1 MKHDRWR
8 RIDELFEAALEREG
22 VEERAAFLEKACVG
36 DQQLRREVE
45 KMLGF
50 ERQVEDF
57 METPVFDAAARLITG
72 QAETLLSDPDDNEEK
87 PSARQSQ
94 SLFTSGS
101 IDDARFISGD
111 VLVERY
117 RIVGLLGRGG
127 MGEVYRADDLK
138 LKQPVALKFL
148 PESLSMNG
156 AALSRFYQEVSVAR
170 QISHRNVCRVYDI
183 SEYEGLHFLTMEYVR
198 GEELASL
205 LKRIGRLPQ
214 DKALDTARQ
223 LSAGLAAI
231 HEKGVLH
238 RDLKPANVM
247 LDERGD
253 VRITDFGIATVS
265 ENVSGHEAMAGTP
278 AYMSPEQLSGGN
290 VTARSDIYSL
300 GLVLY
305 EIFTGKKAFEAASLP
320 DLINLRRS
328 DTTPTNPSKLIA
340 ELDPLV
346 ERVILRCLEKE
357 PEKRPASALKV
368 AAALPGGDPLAA
380 ALAAG
385 EIPSPEMVAAAPK
398 EGALRPVVAVS
409 LLASLLIL
417 LGLLC
422 FFSKDVMMFR
432 QVPLDKSPE
441 VLRDR
446 AAEIVKKLGYV
457 APPAD
462 SAYGM
467 GVDEKYLNHVRDTD
481 NSPARWER
489 LKSGQP
495 AAIYFWY
502 RQSPRSFDVSQTGE
516 VLEDVPEHNV
526 SGMTRVTLDTLGRL
540 RSFNG
545 VPPRV
550 DSSPGD
556 APAPDWLILFAES
569 GLDPAQ
575 FQSVPSTWIPP
586 HAYTLR
592 AAWDGTYPNQSGLK
606 IHVEAASYAGKP
618 VYFEIIDTWERPPD
632 SQANLGSTR
641 QRALGILLLTI
652 FITAL
657 VGSALLAWRNLRL
670 GRGDRKG
677 AFRLAAFVFAVLFLR
692 WLFTAHHVPTEEEA
706 LNFLSGIQW
715 ILFTSCFFWVVY
727 IAFEPFVRRRWPGR
741 IISWSRLL
749 AGGWR
754 DPLVGRDVLIGA
766 VFGSGIILCNFYLAH
781 LIPRWLG
788 SPVRVPWFDFPA
800 TRLLGI
806 RSFAWGFPQQIY
818 GSLLQGLLLLFF
830 LFLLYTI
837 LRKERLAAVA
847 LWSITALALSL
858 THDTLAGVPAALVGA
873 FLSVWVLYRY
883 GLLATI
889 TALFFL
895 HLNIFFPI
903 TSEFTAWYAGDFVLA
918 LIISL
923 VLAGYGFYTSLAG
936 QPVFRGKFLEE

>member
-1 MKHDRWR
+1 MKRDRWR

-22 VEERAAFLEKACVG
+22 AERAAFLDRACVG
-36 DQQLRREVE
+36 DVSLRREVE

-50 ERQVEDF
+50 DRQVEDF
-57 METPVFDAAARLITG
+57 METPVFAAAARLITG
-72 QAETLLSDPDDNEEK
+72 QAETLLSDSADIEK
-87 PSARQSQ
+87 NPSASRSQ
-94 SLFTSGS
+94 SLFASGS
-101 IDDARFISGD
+101 IDDARFIPGD

-170 QISHRNVCRVYDI
+170 QISHRHVCRVYDI
-183 SEYEGLHFLTMEYVR
+183 SEYDGLHFLTMEYVR

-214 DKALDTARQ
+214 DKALETARQ
-223 LSAGLAAI
+223 VAAGLAAI
-231 HEKGVLH
+231 HDKGVLH

-253 VRITDFGIATVS
+253 VRITDFGIATLS
-265 ENVSGHEAMAGTP
+265 KNVSGNEAMAGTP
-278 AYMSPEQLSGGN
+278 AYMSPEQLVGGN

-300 GLVLY
+300 GLILY

-328 DTTPTNPSKLIA
+328 DTTPTSPSKLISD
-340 ELDPLV
+340 LDPLV

-385 EIPSPEMVAAAPK
+385 ETPSPEMVAAAPK
-398 EGALRPVVAVS
+398 EGALRPAAAVS

-417 LGLLC
+417 VGILC
-422 FFSKDVMMFR
+422 FFSKDVMLFR

-446 AAEIVKKLGYV
+446 AAEIVKKLGYI

-467 GVDEKYLNHVRDTD
+467 GIDQDYLNYVRVTD
-481 NSPARWER
+481 NSPTRWER
-489 LKSGQP
+489 LKGGQP

-502 RQSPRSFDVSQTGE
+502 RQSLRPFDVWKTSE
-516 VLEDVPEHNV
+516 VQENAPEQSA

-540 RSFNG
+540 RSLNS

-550 DSSPGD
+550 DSSPEGS
-556 APAPDWLILFAES
+556 PAPDWSILFAES

-575 FQSVPSTWIPP
+575 LQSVPSIWIPP
-586 HAYTLR
+586 HAYTAR
-592 AAWDGTYPNQSGLK
+592 AAWDGAYPNQPELK
-606 IHVEAASYAGKP
+606 IHIEAAAYAGKP
-618 VYFEIIDTWERPPD
+618 VYFEIIDAWDRPPAL
-632 SQANLGSTR
+632 QANLGSTR
-641 QRALGILLLTI
+641 ERALVILLLTI

-657 VGSALLAWRNLRL
+657 VASALLAWRNLRL

-677 AFRLAAFVFAVLFLR
+677 AFRLAAFMFAVLFLQS
-692 WLFTAHHVPTEEEA
+692 LFTAHHVPTEAEA
-706 LNFLSGIQW
+706 FNFLSGLRG
-715 ILFTSCFFWVVY
+715 ILFAACFFWVVY

-766 VFGSGIILCNFYLAH
+766 VFGAGIILCNFYLAH

-788 SPVRVPWFDFPA
+788 HPVRVPWFDFPA

-806 RSFAWGFPQQIY
+806 RSFAWGFPLQIY

-830 LFLLYTI
+830 LFLLYAI
-837 LRKERLAAVA
+837 LRKDRLAALA
-847 LWSITALALSL
+847 LWSLGALALSL
-858 THDTLAGVPAALVGA
+858 THDTLIGVPVALLGA
-873 FLSVWVLYRY
+873 FLIVWVLHRY

-889 TALFFL
+889 SALFFL

-918 LIISL
+918 LIIA
-923 VLAGYGFYTSLAG
+923 LALAVYGFYTSLAG
-936 QPVFRGKFLEE
+936 QPVLRGKFLEE